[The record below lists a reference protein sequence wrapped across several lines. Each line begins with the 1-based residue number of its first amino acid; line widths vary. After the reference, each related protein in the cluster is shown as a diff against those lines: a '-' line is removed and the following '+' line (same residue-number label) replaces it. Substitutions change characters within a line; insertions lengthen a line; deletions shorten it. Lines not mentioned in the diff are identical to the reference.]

1 MKKFFLLTLIT
12 ALSFS
17 VIAQNQ
23 FEKEPY
29 MTKSLSS
36 ESVKSTEV
44 QTSGGSIS
52 VTGVSTAAET
62 KVEVY
67 VSPNGNRNELPS
79 KAEIDQRLKDMY
91 DLSITVSN
99 NKLIAIAK
107 SKHNITDWKKAL
119 NISFRIFVLK
129 NIATDLTTSG
139 GSISLTN
146 LTGDQKF
153 TTSGGSLHVD
163 NVGGKIDGR
172 TSGGS
177 IHLENSRDDID
188 LTTSGGSIEASNC
201 DGNIRLS
208 TSGGSLSLKD
218 LKGDIKATTSGGSVN
233 GRNISGELVTHT
245 SGGGIHLYE
254 MACSLEAS
262 NSGGN
267 IDIEIKELGKYVK
280 ISNSGGGIDLQLP
293 KGKGVDLDL
302 SGGRIKTDQLGNF
315 NGKVED
321 DQLEGKLNGGGVS
334 VRVRSS
340 GGRINLAF
348 K

>member
-1 MKKFFLLTLIT
+1 MRKLFLLNLVIT
-12 ALSFS
+12 ISFS
-17 VIAQNQ
+17 VVAQN
-23 FEKEPY
+23 KEPY

-52 VTGVSTAAET
+52 VTGVTSAVET

-67 VSPNGNRNELPS
+67 ISGNNGKNEIS
-79 KAEIDQRLKDMY
+79 KEEIVKRLEDY
-91 DLSITVSN
+91 DLTVSVSN
-99 NKLIAIAK
+99 NKLTAIARPK
-107 SKHNITDWKKAL
+107 QRNMDWKKGL
-119 NISFRIFVLK
+119 SISFKVFVLK
-129 NIATDLTTSG
+129 NSSTDLSTSG
-139 GSISLTN
+139 GSINLTN
-146 LTGDQKF
+146 LTGEQKF
-153 TTSGGSLHVD
+153 STSGGSLNID
-163 NVGGKIDGR
+163 NVGGNIDGR

-188 LTTSGGSIEASNC
+188 LSTSGGSIEASNC
-201 DGNIRLS
+201 NGKLRLS
-208 TSGGSLSLKD
+208 TSGGSLNLKD
-218 LKGDIKATTSGGSVN
+218 LKGDIRATTSGGSVN

-245 SGGGIHLYE
+245 SGGGIHLYDL
-254 MACSLEAS
+254 ACSIEAS

-280 ISNSGGGIDLQLP
+280 ISNSGGGVDLQLP
-293 KGKGVDLDL
+293 KDKGVDLDL

-334 VRVRSS
+334 VKVRSS

>member
-1 MKKFFLLTLIT
+1 MRKLFLMAFIT
-12 ALSFS
+12 AVSFFAN
-17 VIAQNQ
+17 AQN
-23 FEKEPY
+23 KEPY

-44 QTSGGSIS
+44 QTSGGSIT
-52 VTGVSTAAET
+52 VTGVNSAAET

-67 VSPNGNRNELPS
+67 ISSNMGRENTLS
-79 KAEIDQRLKDMY
+79 KEEIEKRLQKY
-91 DLSITVSN
+91 DLSVSVSN
-99 NKLIAIAK
+99 NKLFAIAK
-107 SKHNITDWKKAL
+107 SKERNMDWNKGL
-119 NISFRIFVLK
+119 SISFKVFVLK
-129 NIATDLTTSG
+129 NVSTDLSTSG

-153 TTSGGSLHVD
+153 STSGGSLNID

-177 IHLENSRDDID
+177 IQLENSRDDID
-188 LTTSGGSIEASNC
+188 LSTSGGSIDAKNC
-201 DGNIRLS
+201 DGKLRLS

-218 LKGDIKATTSGGSVN
+218 LKGDIRATTSGGSVN
-233 GRNISGELVTHT
+233 GRNIGGELVTHT
-245 SGGGIHLYE
+245 SGGSIHLYDLT
-254 MACSLEAS
+254 CSLEAS
-262 NSGGN
+262 NSGGG

-280 ISNSGGGIDLQLP
+280 VSNSGGHIDLQLP
-293 KGKGVDLDL
+293 KDKGVDLDL
-302 SGGRIKTDQLGNF
+302 SGGKIKTDQLGNF
-315 NGKVED
+315 NGKIED

-340 GGRINLAF
+340 GGRISLAF

>member
-1 MKKFFLLTLIT
+1 MKKIFFLTLIT
-12 ALSFS
+12 ALSIS
-17 VIAQNQ
+17 VIAQN
-23 FEKEPY
+23 KEPY
-29 MTKSLSS
+29 MTKSLSK

-52 VTGVSTAAET
+52 VTGVNAVAET

-67 VSPNGNRNELPS
+67 ISSNMGRENTLS
-79 KAEIDQRLKDMY
+79 KEEIEKRLQKY
-91 DLSITVSN
+91 DLTVSVSN
-99 NKLIAIAK
+99 NKLTAIAK
-107 SKHNITDWKKAL
+107 PKERNMDWDKGL
-119 NISFRIFVLK
+119 SISFKVFVLK
-129 NIATDLTTSG
+129 NVSTDLSTSG

-153 TTSGGSLHVD
+153 STSGGSLNID

-172 TSGGS
+172 TSGGG

-188 LTTSGGSIEASNC
+188 LSTSGGSIEASNC
-201 DGNIRLS
+201 NGKLRLS
-208 TSGGSLSLKD
+208 TSGGSLNLKD
-218 LKGDIKATTSGGSVN
+218 LKGDIRATTSGGSVN
-233 GRNISGELVTHT
+233 GRNISGELITHT
-245 SGGGIHLYE
+245 SGGGIHLYDL
-254 MACSLEAS
+254 ACSLEAS
-262 NSGGN
+262 NSGGS

-293 KGKGVDLDL
+293 KNKGVDLDL

-315 NGKVED
+315 DGSID
-321 DQLEGKLNGGGVS
+321 DDSLQGKLNGGGVP

-340 GGRINLAF
+340 SGRINLAF